1 MGNEITEYRKASAEA
16 LGFTK
21 INVYAVDQVEAMN
34 GFVRLIWH
42 PDKDLNQMGMVEDW
56 LIEQHLDVKLEFEQD
71 NGLWLAEICKVLSDG
86 VMEIYC
92 IHEDQSKPIAFMKAF
107 MEYIKSK

>member
-16 LGFTK
+16 LGLLESIF
-21 INVYAVDQVEAMN
+21 NDDDDL
-34 GFVRLIWH
+34 FDPFRLWH